1 MSSKLNTCTPP
12 SEIVLLILSCG
23 TLTKLIY
30 SALMCHN
37 IICFGEILP
46 WNIVYCKLI
55 LYELLWKPDFFLKCI
70 ITGMTGSGN
79 IVWNSQFGVL
89 KFLHCAIH
97 ISLHSSYSYKGFTG
111 MVLVLCWLY
120 FHVFTKEEK
129 LRQCC
134 PNSKYINWYQK
145 IRNATWYP
153 YTCICFLNFRS
164 VALASDRSLLCIIN
178 DKHGSSS

>member
-1 MSSKLNTCTPP
+1 MSQHHMFCRNITLKYC
-12 SEIVLLILSCG
+12 LLQI
-23 TLTKLIY
+23 
-30 SALMCHN
+30 
-37 IICFGEILP
+37 
-46 WNIVYCKLI
+46 
-55 LYELLWKPDFFLKCI
+55 D
-70 ITGMTGSGN
+70 
-79 IVWNSQFGVL
+79 IVWITMKAWLFPQVYHHGHDWLWQHRVEFSVWCL

-153 YTCICFLNFRS
+153 YICFLNFRS

-178 DKHGSSS
+178 DKDGSSS